1 MQQTQPLFRSGPM
14 LVLVVAAAIVGHGWG
29 NGPVP
34 GGAVAAQGK
43 SPWDGVYTDAQAS
56 RGETVYTASC
66 AVCHG
71 DDLSGSEM
79 GPGLAGSSFLEF
91 WDGLSL
97 GDLYQVMSVSMPQ
110 DSPGS
115 LEFSQYVDVIAYM
128 LQKSEYPAGGDELP
142 ADEGGLGEVM
152 IKAQQ

>member
-1 MQQTQPLFRSGPM
+1 
-14 LVLVVAAAIVGHGWG
+14 
-29 NGPVP
+29 
-34 GGAVAAQGK
+34 
-43 SPWDGVYTDAQAS
+43 
-56 RGETVYTASC
+56 
-66 AVCHG
+66 
-71 DDLSGSEM
+71 M

-128 LQKSEYPAGGDELP
+128 LQKSEYPAGGDSSGGREHRRP
-142 ADEGGLGEVM
+142 GADG
-152 IKAQQ
+152 